1 MKKLIIT
8 GGLLIACL
16 LVYFVYAKTPENTAF
31 QLANDSHPAGFI
43 PVDCWF
49 SDDYDGPLVEC
60 YQMQV
65 PENHFRPEGRLITF
79 PVVVFRSKKRDED
92 KAPLLHLGA
101 GGPGAPMYLDSGY
114 IVNSIRRAHDDM
126 SINIGRD
133 LFVIDPRGTGL
144 SRPLLSCQRFV
155 ENEAKRF
162 KYNLSIEEEVAEVD
176 LDYYHCIDEFLS
188 EGVDLSAYNSF
199 SIANDIE
206 AMRKAAKVKQWVLLG
221 VSYGSNYAQTV
232 TDQFPESVEAMVLDS
247 ATIPWIKLHQDFIV
261 KTTEPYRKLF
271 NYCDSDP
278 DCHNADKNMEQ
289 RIWTLFESLSDE
301 PIIMPINILYE
312 DTEIGFVL
320 NGGRL
325 FGALFEGIYGVDI
338 FRDLPLIVS
347 DLEVRKYK
355 RLEPYVLAYSDYML
369 DRTYGDVSA
378 ITHYCVEDRPFID
391 YDLIARLVDDLPPGF
406 IQDGARLS
414 LEWPKYCERMK
425 IKTKAPEQTPPRSI
439 QVPTLFL
446 HGKFDTATPLRDIV
460 SSRQFFKNHELV
472 TFDLS
477 HSILT
482 SSDCAEQLA
491 AKFIDYHEFTN
502 DQLDCGKVVSNY

>member
-1 MKKLIIT
+1 MKNLLIT
-8 GGLLIACL
+8 GSLVFACL
-16 LVYFVYAKTPENTAF
+16 FVYFVFAKTPANAVF
-31 QLANDSHPAGFI
+31 QQANDSNPTGFI

-49 SDDYDGPLVEC
+49 LDDYDGPPVEC

-65 PENHFRPEGRLITF
+65 PEDHSRPDGRLITF
-79 PVVVFRSKKRDED
+79 PVVVFRSKNHDED
-92 KAPLLHLGA
+92 KSPLLHLGA

-114 IVNSIRRAHDDM
+114 IVDSIWRAHDDM

-133 LFVIDPRGTGL
+133 LFVIDPRGAGL

-155 ENEAKRF
+155 ENEVNRF
-162 KYNLSIEEEVAEVD
+162 KYNLSIEDEVVKVD
-176 LDYYHCIDEFLS
+176 SDYYHCIDDFLS
-188 EGVDLSAYNSF
+188 AGIDLSVYNSL

-206 AMRKAAKVKQWVLLG
+206 AMRKAAKIKQWVLLG
-221 VSYGSNYAQTV
+221 VSYGSNYAQTIA
-232 TDQFPESVEAMVLDS
+232 DQFPESVDAMVLDS
-247 ATIPWIKLHQDFIV
+247 ATIPWIKLHHDYIA

-278 DCHNADKNMEQ
+278 DCRNADENMEQ
-289 RIWTLFESLSDE
+289 RIWTLFEKLSDE
-301 PIIMPINILYE
+301 PISMPIDMLYE
-312 DTEIGFVL
+312 DSEIDFVL

-325 FGALFEGIYGVDI
+325 FGALFEGIYGVEI

-347 DLEVRKYK
+347 DLEAGKYQ
-355 RLEPYVLAYSDYML
+355 RLKPYVLAYSDYML

-378 ITHYCVEDRPFID
+378 MAHYCFEDSPYID
-391 YDLIARLVDDLPPGF
+391 YDLVARLIDDLPPGY

-414 LEWPKYCERMK
+414 LEWPKYCDRMK
-425 IKTKAPEQTPPRSI
+425 IKVTAPGQASPSPTQI
-439 QVPTLFL
+439 PTLFL
-446 HGKFDTATPLRDIV
+446 HGKFDTATPLRDV
-460 SSRQFFKNHELV
+460 VANRQFFKNHELV

-491 AKFIDYHEFTN
+491 AKFIEDRELGI